1 MKQKLF
7 ELVPKYAVIP
17 LISMVI
23 LNFLV
28 YNGSNLL
35 VGHMHHYNFSIKLDS
50 MVPFVPAF
58 ISIYLLAFIT
68 WIVGY
73 IVITRENKEIC
84 FHYTS
89 AEMIAKLICFII
101 FLIIPTTMARPEI
114 TGSGIWHSISKLV
127 YWIDEPVTLF
137 PSIHCLE
144 SWMCFRGS
152 LPLKKVGVTY
162 KVIMFISAILV
173 FLSTI
178 FVKQHVIVDI
188 IGGVLVVEIGLF
200 IAKKFKTGEKLEKL
214 IKKFVKK
221 G

>member
-28 YNGSNLL
+28 YNGSNFL
-35 VGHMHHYNFSIKLDS
+35 VGSRFHYSLALKLDS
-50 MVPFVPAF
+50 MIPFVSAF
-58 ISIYLLAFIT
+58 ISIYLLAFIS

-73 IVITRENKEIC
+73 IVIARENKKVC
-84 FHYTS
+84 FHYIS

-101 FLIIPTTMARPEI
+101 FLIFPTTIVRPEI
-114 TGSGIWHSISKLV
+114 VSDGVFNFITNFV
-127 YWIDEPVTLF
+127 YWIDEPVSLF

-152 LPLKKVGVTY
+152 IPLKKVGLIY
-162 KVIMFISAILV
+162 KVVMFIGALLV
-173 FLSTI
+173 FLSTV

-188 IGGVLVVEIGLF
+188 VGGILVAEIGLF
-200 IAKKFKTGEKLEKL
+200 IANKFKTGAKLEAI
-214 IKKFVKK
+214 IKRIEKK